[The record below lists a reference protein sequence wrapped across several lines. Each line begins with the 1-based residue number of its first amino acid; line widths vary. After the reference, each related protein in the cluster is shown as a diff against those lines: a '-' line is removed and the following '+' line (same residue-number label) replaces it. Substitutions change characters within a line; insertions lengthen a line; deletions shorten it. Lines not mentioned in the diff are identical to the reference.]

1 MLVGVG
7 NELLYDEL
15 EAVRLGFAPDV
26 DGLLVARRDDGLLP
40 EGECILL
47 PFDRLQKVRR
57 LEPAVRERLGAVHR
71 ERLRRRDACFRGFRR
86 KQVLA
91 AQTPDDLRVRRKRH
105 VGALEHLVPVP
116 QDEVDVLVALRY
128 EDCPLGV
135 CKASQA
141 GEHPAVAFLL
151 GAAGHDAAIAQIAGA
166 EAELVRAERAAED
179 RNPASPE
186 AASERESGREQP
198 EDEDGAMRTLSAG
211 ACHGGHYAGLGSA
224 GYVTPP
230 GGSSQ
235 RVRRFQRATS
245 HPSRRCTRAQTRL
258 PSTVPTIRATCGPP

>member
-1 MLVGVG
+1 
-7 NELLYDEL
+7 
-15 EAVRLGFAPDV
+15 
-26 DGLLVARRDDGLLP
+26 
-40 EGECILL
+40 
-47 PFDRLQKVRR
+47 
-57 LEPAVRERLGAVHR
+57 
-71 ERLRRRDACFRGFRR
+71 
-86 KQVLA
+86 
-91 AQTPDDLRVRRKRH
+91 H

-141 GEHPAVAFLL
+141 GEHPAGAFLL

-179 RNPASPE
+179 RNPGSPE
-186 AASERESGREQP
+186 AASEGEPGREQP
-198 EDEDGAMRTLSAG
+198 EDEDGAMRTLIAG

-245 HPSRRCTRAQTRL
+245 HPSRRCTRVQTLFSVRREPSAQYV
-258 PSTVPTIRATCGPP
+258 TVREVREEVPAVAEPATNRRDATVRTSEPRIAEAYSGLGEGTWRP

>member
-1 MLVGVG
+1 MSNGPGPQRVCITTSPG
-7 NELLYDEL
+7 ELF
-15 EAVRLGFAPDV
+15 VRSVHGGPEQWSLWLD
-26 DGLLVARRDDGLLP
+26 LP
-40 EGECILL
+40 L
-47 PFDRLQKVRR
+47 K
-57 LEPAVRERLGAVHR
+57 
-71 ERLRRRDACFRGFRR
+71 
-86 KQVLA
+86 
-91 AQTPDDLRVRRKRH
+91 
-105 VGALEHLVPVP
+105 
-116 QDEVDVLVALRY
+116 
-128 EDCPLGV
+128 
-135 CKASQA
+135 
-141 GEHPAVAFLL
+141 AVAFLL

-179 RNPASPE
+179 RNPGSPE
-186 AASERESGREQP
+186 AASEREPGREQP
-198 EDEDGAMRTLSAG
+198 EDEDGAMRTLIAG